1 MYCLQYMIDFKHAYI
16 ICIYICTYSMKEKV
30 GKEGNDMET
39 RGCSLNE
46 MIMDGKT
53 NSVIFE

>member
-1 MYCLQYMIDFKHAYI
+1 MIDFKHAYI

-30 GKEGNDMET
+30 GKEGNDIEK

>member
-1 MYCLQYMIDFKHAYI
+1 MPILYA
-16 ICIYICTYSMKEKV
+16 YICTYSMKEKV
-30 GKEGNDMET
+30 GKEGNDMEK

-46 MIMDGKT
+46 MIMDRKT